1 MCTNSNSNGTGLTRG
16 QEILDQANVAGLIK
30 QELTRVLAFGLIPRT
45 IFVSDF
51 FYKKLKAEFCTEH
64 GISNPDSLDLKMFE
78 NLPLV
83 NKGAERNF
91 SENSEFCFP
100 LRVSYSLP
108 AEKIIVHQ
116 LVDADD
122 QAQIGSSSVSG
133 GADENEY

>member
-16 QEILDQANVAGLIK
+16 QEILNQANVAGLIK

-51 FYKKLKAEFCTEH
+51 FYKKLKAEFCEDHKITDPNSIE
-64 GISNPDSLDLKMFE
+64 LKVFE

-83 NKGAERNF
+83 NRGAERNF
-91 SENSEFCFP
+91 SENGEFCFP

-108 AEKIIVHQ
+108 AETIIVHQ
-116 LVDADD
+116 LRDDVDDTKAIGQADD
-122 QAQIGSSSVSG
+122 N
-133 GADENEY
+133 DN

>member
-30 QELTRVLAFGLIPRT
+30 TEISRTIAFGLVPKT

-51 FYKKLKAEFCTEH
+51 FYKKLKAEFCAEH
-64 GISNPDSLDLKMFE
+64 KIADANSIELKVFE

-83 NKGAERNF
+83 NRGAERNF
-91 SENSEFCFP
+91 SESGEFCFP

-108 AEKIIVHQ
+108 AETVIVHQ
-116 LVDADD
+116 LSDDTDDAKVIGQSDD
-122 QAQIGSSSVSG
+122 N
-133 GADENEY
+133 DN